1 MSDKLETWAVVELFG
16 HDRIAG
22 FMTEEE
28 IAGAAFVRV
37 DVPEVDGE
45 QAYSKLFGPSAIYA
59 ITPVSEDVARAAC
72 QRFAV
77 RPLGTWTPSVLRA
90 LPAPTIDQPVLA
102 DGPGEV
108 GAARP
113 ACTCRRGTGGSRQR
127 AGEVGDEE
135 LICKACG
142 ESFADLGDPICPFCG
157 SDDTEPLD

>member
-90 LPAPTIDQPVLA
+90 LPAPTIDQ
-102 DGPGEV
+102 DEV
-108 GAARP
+108 KVEAARP
-113 ACTCRRGTGGSRQR
+113 GSRQR
-127 AGEVGDEE
+127 AGKVEDEE

-157 SDDTEPLD
+157 SDDTKPLD

>member
-22 FMTEEE
+22 FVTEEE
-28 IAGAAFVRV
+28 VAGSAFVRV
-37 DVPEVDGE
+37 DVPDLDGE
-45 QAYSKLFGPSAIYA
+45 PGFSKLFGPSAIYSL
-59 ITPVSEDVARAAC
+59 TPVTEDVARVAC

-90 LPAPTIDQPVLA
+90 LPAPTIDQDEA
-102 DGPGEV
+102 EDE
-108 GAARP
+108 
-113 ACTCRRGTGGSRQR
+113 
-127 AGEVGDEE
+127 DEE
-135 LICKACG
+135 LICKTCG